1 MITSDHCSASV
12 FVNSWFFLI
21 TLITTGKNECCI
33 FYFFLSIWSVPGVVS
48 AFDNC
53 CASWWDYRYND
64 DWWHFTWEK
73 RSLLGNKWTWLC
85 EFLGKSS
92 VQSGGGVL
100 IQSLS
105 KEGARPQKRFFSA
118 LRASIWPKNTE
129 GWSGSLL
136 GGVSWNKGAIVK
148 ENMFY
153 FGGVRENLSSSTIK
167 LLTWTCWYWEEAEKN
182 SRPSN
187 SMTEPSRNYVCDTV
201 IVVDTII

>member
-1 MITSDHCSASV
+1 MITSDNCSASV

-21 TLITTGKNECCI
+21 TLITTGKNECC
-33 FYFFLSIWSVPGVVS
+33 FFFLFSSIWSVPGVVS

-64 DWWHFTWEK
+64 DWWHFTKEK

-85 EFLGKSS
+85 ELLGKSS

-153 FGGVRENLSSSTIK
+153 LGELGRIFPVQ
-167 LLTWTCWYWEEAEKN
+167 LLN
-182 SRPSN
+182 SWH
-187 SMTEPSRNYVCDTV
+187 EH
-201 IVVDTII
+201 VDTEKKLKKIHGPRILWQNRREITYATQ

>member
-1 MITSDHCSASV
+1 MITSDNCSASV

-21 TLITTGKNECCI
+21 TLITTGKNECC
-33 FYFFLSIWSVPGVVS
+33 FFPFFEYLISPWSSLGFWQLLCFMMRLQIQRWLM
-48 AFDNC
+48 AFHIGKTFF
-53 CASWWDYRYND
+53 AR
-64 DWWHFTWEK
+64 K
-73 RSLLGNKWTWLC
+73 KGTWLC

-105 KEGARPQKRFFSA
+105 KERARPQKRFFSA